1 MEIRKVQMTGGS
13 SYNITLPKEWVKLLG
28 IKKND
33 SLGLMV
39 QPDGTLLVTANAVQ
53 EQPQRVKEFKV
64 DDIDDREYLFR
75 LLVGAYIMGYSEI
88 AIKSKRKMP
97 LFVRDCIIEFT
108 QSAIGPEIIEETSNF
123 IIIKDLLNP
132 AEMPFD
138 KTIRRMYLL
147 VKSMHEDV
155 IAAFKEKD
163 KSLALVVPKRDT
175 DVDRLHWLIAR
186 QTNLGLRDITLAKKM
201 DTTPEAA
208 TYYFLI
214 SRIIE
219 RVGDHA
225 VRISKNVPVLIE
237 KNISPNI
244 VNDIATAT
252 VEAVKIFSNSIDSWK
267 KRDIHAANKN
277 IDAVAKLVP
286 LCKKLNNAAM
296 KVKGEAAIA
305 TNNIAESIRR
315 TGEYSGDISELVIN
329 YLVSR

>member
-13 SYNITLPKEWVKLLG
+13 SYVITLPKEWIKSLN

-33 SLGLMV
+33 ALGLIV
-39 QPDGTLLVTANAVQ
+39 QPDGTLLVTANTNQ
-53 EQPQRVKEFKV
+53 EQVQRMKEFNV
-64 DDIDDREYLFR
+64 DDIHDSEYLFR
-75 LLVGAYIMGYSEI
+75 LLVGAYIMGYSDI
-88 AIKSKRKMP
+88 VVKSKTKVQP
-97 LFVRDCIIEFT
+97 FVRDTVLKFT
-108 QSAIGPEIIEETSNF
+108 QIAIGPEIIEEASNS
-123 IIIKDLLNP
+123 ISIKDLLNP

-147 VKSMHEDV
+147 VKSMHEGV
-155 IAAFKEKD
+155 IAAFKDKD
-163 KSLALVVPKRDT
+163 ETLALAVPKRDT

-186 QTNLGLRDITLAKKM
+186 QTNLGLRDVTLAKKM
-201 DTTPEAA
+201 ETTQEAA

-237 KNISPNI
+237 KKVPPKVIIDI
-244 VNDIATAT
+244 VTAT
-252 VEAVKIFSNSIDSWK
+252 VEALKIFTNSIDSWVK
-267 KRDIHAANKN
+267 MDIDAANKN

-286 LCKKLNNAAM
+286 HCKKITKSAIN
-296 KVKGEAAIA
+296 VKGEAAIA

-315 TGEYSGDISELVIN
+315 TGEYSADISELVIN
-329 YLVSR
+329 YLVSK